1 MSNDY
6 TPLPYEYYG
15 DNVRWFI
22 ATVIDASPPLG
33 FEGRVKIRIHGL
45 HSHETYLLPQQD
57 LPWAQCV
64 LPTTEGGVSG
74 IGKSPKLQS
83 NSLVFGMFMD
93 GKHSQTPIVL
103 GSLPHI
109 EFPTIIQT
117 EQTQEDIGDDSK
129 PENVFSRFTSLF
141 KPKDIGIDNNNNKK
155 IISEKVR
162 NQRLKTAVR
171 FFLNL
176 GYTEKQSITLTA
188 GLFITSKLVTNTE
201 GNKKGIG
208 GFTSSRFVDLVNF
221 SPAFSKFDKQ
231 LEFVAYEL
239 RGKKAN
245 ANILI
250 LQSDKIEGK
259 DNLAEIVTKYYLENT
274 QSGFKDEVEGKAIE
288 ILEGIG
294 G

>member
-1 MSNDY
+1 MC
-6 TPLPYEYYG
+6 
-15 DNVRWFI
+15 
-22 ATVIDASPPLG
+22 
-33 FEGRVKIRIHGL
+33 IRD
-45 HSHETYLLPQQD
+45 S
-57 LPWAQCV
+57 
-64 LPTTEGGVSG
+64 
-74 IGKSPKLQS
+74 
-83 NSLVFGMFMD
+83 
-93 GKHSQTPIVL
+93 
-103 GSLPHI
+103 
-109 EFPTIIQT
+109 PTIIQT

-141 KPKDIGIDNNNNKK
+141 KPKDIGIDNDNNRK
-155 IISEKVR
+155 IISEKGR

-208 GFTSSRFVDLVNF
+208 GFTGSRFVDLVNF